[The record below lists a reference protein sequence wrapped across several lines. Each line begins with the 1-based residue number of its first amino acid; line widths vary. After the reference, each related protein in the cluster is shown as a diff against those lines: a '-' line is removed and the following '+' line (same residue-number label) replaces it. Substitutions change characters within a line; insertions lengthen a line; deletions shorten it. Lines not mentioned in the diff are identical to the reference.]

1 MKNKKPFVIA
11 FSGGCCSGKTT
22 TLNALKDRLEQEG
35 FRVMSFKADTHAYLK
50 ERNATID
57 SIRKV
62 AFDYLR
68 YQEFVCTEQ
77 WKFENQ
83 ILREFYN
90 DYDVILLDR
99 SLFDCLFYTIYY
111 FNLGDDGLRFGLG
124 LERYYNLQL
133 DLYKHLQEAVD
144 RVYDLTLC
152 FEPLMEPKGEVNT
165 FSRPSN
171 IKMLKHIEGLGI
183 RKIVDAYYFNLGDD
197 GLPLGIMRKVDLNK
211 SHQAED
217 LYNFIT
223 DVVQQHKEE

>member
-1 MKNKKPFVIA
+1 MKKNKRPFVIA

-22 TLNALKDRLEQEG
+22 ALNAIKDRLEQEG
-35 FRVMSFKADTHAYLK
+35 FRVMSFKADTHTYLK

-68 YQEFVCTEQ
+68 YQEFVCAEQ
-77 WKFENQ
+77 WNFENQ

-111 FNLGDDGLRFGLG
+111 FNLGDEGLCFGLG
-124 LERYYNLQL
+124 LERYYDLQL
-133 DLYKHLQEAVD
+133 ALYKHLQEAVD

-171 IKMLKHIEGLGI
+171 INMLKHIEGLGI
-183 RKIVDAYYFNLGDD
+183 RKIVYRYYGDHD
-197 GLPLGIMRKVDLNK
+197 SLPLGTVRKVDLNK

-223 DVVQQHKEE
+223 NIVQQHKEE

>member
-1 MKNKKPFVIA
+1 MKKNKRPFVIA

-22 TLNALKDRLEQEG
+22 ALNAIKDRLEQEG

-77 WKFENQ
+77 WNFENQ

-133 DLYKHLQEAVD
+133 ELYKHLQEAVD

-183 RKIVDAYYFNLGDD
+183 RKVVDTYYGNDTC
-197 GLPLGIMRKVDLNK
+197 LPLGIMRKVDLNK

-223 DVVQQHKEE
+223 NVVQQHKEE